1 LSTGFCGPAAFQPAS
16 FQMEPRMS
24 ISAAVNDNAPIAEHD
39 ELPAGGSPL
48 EAVVSAAVL
57 VATAFRLR
65 DEDALILTLRRLTDA
80 VDALEAAS
88 ENEVER
94 HAACG

>member
-1 LSTGFCGPAAFQPAS
+1 MTDPAVNPD
-16 FQMEPRMS
+16 
-24 ISAAVNDNAPIAEHD
+24 AVNDNAPAIEGPLSDLDAGPQ
-39 ELPAGGSPL
+39 PASGDPRL
-48 EAVVSAAVL
+48 ENVVGAAML

-80 VDALEAAS
+80 VAYLEEA
-88 ENEVER
+88 EVELP

>member
-1 LSTGFCGPAAFQPAS
+1 MTDPAVNAD
-16 FQMEPRMS
+16 
-24 ISAAVNDNAPIAEHD
+24 AVNDNAPAIEGPLRDLDAG
-39 ELPAGGSPL
+39 LQPASGDRRL
-48 EAVVSAAVL
+48 ENVVGAAML

-80 VDALEAAS
+80 VAYLEAD
-88 ENEVER
+88 EIELP